1 MKKKRRLRKE
11 IKELLLLIVIHLLV
25 INTTLVLFT
34 GSLLYVVLYVAACL
48 VLYIYNYDLV
58 NKVLDKLIWKVDWK
72 HLTYTI
78 IYGNI

>member
-11 IKELLLLIVIHLLV
+11 IKELLILVVIHLLV

-34 GSLLYVVLYVAACL
+34 KNLLYVILYVIACL

-58 NKVLDKLIWKVDWK
+58 NKVLDKLI
-72 HLTYTI
+72 
-78 IYGNI
+78 

>member
-11 IKELLLLIVIHLLV
+11 IKELLILIVIHLLV

-34 GSLLYVVLYVAACL
+34 ENLLYVILYVVSCL

-58 NKVLDKLIWKVDWK
+58 NKVLDKLI
-72 HLTYTI
+72 
-78 IYGNI
+78 

>member
-1 MKKKRRLRKE
+1 MKNKRRLRKE

-58 NKVLDKLIWKVDWK
+58 NKVLDKLI
-72 HLTYTI
+72 
-78 IYGNI
+78 

>member
-11 IKELLLLIVIHLLV
+11 IKELLILIVIHLLV

-34 GSLLYVVLYVAACL
+34 ENLLYVIMYVVSCL

-58 NKVLDKLIWKVDWK
+58 NKVLDKLI
-72 HLTYTI
+72 
-78 IYGNI
+78 

>member
-34 GSLLYVVLYVAACL
+34 ENLLYVILYTVACL

-58 NKVLDKLIWKVDWK
+58 NKVLDKLI
-72 HLTYTI
+72 
-78 IYGNI
+78 

>member
-11 IKELLLLIVIHLLV
+11 IKELLLLFVIHLLV

-34 GSLLYVVLYVAACL
+34 ENLLYVILYVVACL

-58 NKVLDKLIWKVDWK
+58 NKVLDKLI
-72 HLTYTI
+72 
-78 IYGNI
+78 

>member
-25 INTTLVLFT
+25 INTTHVLFT
-34 GSLLYVVLYVAACL
+34 ENLLYVILNVVAYL

-58 NKVLDKLIWKVDWK
+58 NKVLDKLI
-72 HLTYTI
+72 
-78 IYGNI
+78 

>member
-34 GSLLYVVLYVAACL
+34 GSLLYVVLYVSACL

-58 NKVLDKLIWKVDWK
+58 NKILDKLI
-72 HLTYTI
+72 
-78 IYGNI
+78 

>member
-25 INTTLVLFT
+25 INTTFVLFT
-34 GSLLYVVLYVAACL
+34 ENLLYVILYIVACL

-58 NKVLDKLIWKVDWK
+58 NKVLDKLI
-72 HLTYTI
+72 
-78 IYGNI
+78 

>member
-11 IKELLLLIVIHLLV
+11 IKELLILIVIHLLV

-34 GSLLYVVLYVAACL
+34 ENLLYVLLYVVACL

-58 NKVLDKLIWKVDWK
+58 NKVLDKLI
-72 HLTYTI
+72 
-78 IYGNI
+78 

>member
-11 IKELLLLIVIHLLV
+11 IKELLILIVIHLLV

-34 GSLLYVVLYVAACL
+34 ENLLYVILYVVSCL

-58 NKVLDKLIWKVDWK
+58 NKVLDKLIQK
-72 HLTYTI
+72 
-78 IYGNI
+78 IY

>member
-25 INTTLVLFT
+25 INTTFVLFT
-34 GSLLYVVLYVAACL
+34 ENLLYVILYVVACL

-58 NKVLDKLIWKVDWK
+58 NKVLDKLI
-72 HLTYTI
+72 
-78 IYGNI
+78 

>member
-1 MKKKRRLRKE
+1 MKKERRLRKE

-34 GSLLYVVLYVAACL
+34 ENLLYVILYTVACL

-58 NKVLDKLIWKVDWK
+58 NKVLDKLI
-72 HLTYTI
+72 
-78 IYGNI
+78 